1 MSTKGNIKFRTLNK
15 LFEAGLGTE
24 KDISNMQ
31 IEDLKKIKNLSIND
45 IDVIIGFK
53 VAIKEKKF
61 LEYLRESKEEQ

>member
-1 MSTKGNIKFRTLNK
+1 MSTRGNIKFRTLNK